1 MTDNQNMNKTSM
13 VLFIQDSKQNDW
25 NVSEKLSLCLFVCL
39 FGFFKPAFGIW
50 NIDERASKQEI
61 R

>member
-25 NVSEKLSLCLFVCL
+25 NVSEKLSLCLFVRL
-39 FGFFKPAFGIW
+39 GFLSRLLAF
-50 NIDERASKQEI
+50 EI
-61 R
+61 